1 MAGLSRFVSFFA
13 NEGNG
18 RLGGGIERAEGVM
31 KQRESKKQPS
41 RHDYALALK
50 TIRAQ
55 FQTIESQGNTIH
67 RQNQFMVMIWMD
79 GRTPPQRKKPEEE
92 TGEQSPNRWIN

>member
-1 MAGLSRFVSFFA
+1 
-13 NEGNG
+13 
-18 RLGGGIERAEGVM
+18 M
-31 KQRESKKQPS
+31 KHREPKKQPS

-67 RQNQFMVMIWMD
+67 RQNQFMVTIWMD
-79 GRTPPQRKKPEEE
+79 GPSPTKRRNSQQEEE
-92 TGEQSPNRWIN
+92 EEQEAVEAPANRWIN

>member
-1 MAGLSRFVSFFA
+1 
-13 NEGNG
+13 
-18 RLGGGIERAEGVM
+18 M
-31 KQRESKKQPS
+31 KQRELKKQPS

-55 FQTIESQGNTIH
+55 FQTIESQADTIH

-79 GRTPPQRKKPEEE
+79 GRTPPQRKKSEEE
-92 TGEQSPNRWIN
+92 TGEESPSRWIN

>member
-1 MAGLSRFVSFFA
+1 
-13 NEGNG
+13 
-18 RLGGGIERAEGVM
+18 M
-31 KQRESKKQPS
+31 KQREPKNKKQPT

-55 FQTIESQGNTIH
+55 FQTIESQSDTIR

-79 GRTPPQRKKPEEE
+79 DQAPTERSKSPDKTDKAGEE
-92 TGEQSPNRWIN
+92 SPNRWIN